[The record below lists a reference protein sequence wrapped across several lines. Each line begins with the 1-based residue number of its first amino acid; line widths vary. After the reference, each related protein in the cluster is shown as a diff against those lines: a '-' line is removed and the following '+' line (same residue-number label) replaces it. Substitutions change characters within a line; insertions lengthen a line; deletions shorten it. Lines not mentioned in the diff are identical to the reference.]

1 MRTALFLAGNSGGL
15 IPGKA
20 QQPQEQRP
28 HNGVAD
34 DDDVG
39 MHVLGCWVDI
49 LGTNCTKHL
58 KLKISVCVG
67 GGGGGREG
75 GGGRFSFRTCNHVRE
90 AARRL
95 LLDKKDILSLGVH
108 FTEDK
113 KRRPPAHS
121 CRWACNE
128 GSIHLKLNPSSFR

>member
-1 MRTALFLAGNSGGL
+1 MRTALSLAGNSGGL

-39 MHVLGCWVDI
+39 MHVLGCRVDI

-58 KLKISVCVG
+58 KLKISVCVCVCVWG
-67 GGGGGREG
+67 GGGLREG
-75 GGGRFSFRTCNHVRE
+75 GGG
-90 AARRL
+90 
-95 LLDKKDILSLGVH
+95 SLQLQNV
-108 FTEDK
+108 
-113 KRRPPAHS
+113 
-121 CRWACNE
+121 
-128 GSIHLKLNPSSFR
+128 